1 MSQRL
6 TPRKQ
11 PRQKRSQE
19 TCAVILEAAARILES
34 EGLGGLTTNRV
45 AKRAGVSVGSLYQYF
60 PSKEAI
66 LAEMIRG
73 LRRSLLSDCEAAAE
87 TVRGR
92 PLPEAVDA
100 LVRASLRHHLVR
112 PALARVLERAEE
124 ELPLEKDLKAIKGEL
139 MTLVKGV
146 LEERDVAN
154 AGQVAFDLIALS
166 HGLASA
172 AIASGETD
180 LENLFQRLRRAA
192 MGYLGLQ
199 SDRAGPAAGG
209 STAV

>member
-1 MSQRL
+1 MNQRL

-19 TCAVILEAAARILES
+19 TCAIILEAAARILES
-34 EGLGGLTTNRV
+34 DGLGGLTTNRV
-45 AKRAGVSVGSLYQYF
+45 AEIAGVSVGSLYQYF

-73 LRRSLLSDCEAAAE
+73 LRRSLLLDCEAAVE

-92 PLPEAVDA
+92 PLSDAVDVM
-100 LVRASLRHHLVR
+100 VRASLRHHLVR
-112 PALARVLERAEE
+112 PGLARVLERAEE
-124 ELPLEKDLKAIKGEL
+124 ELPLEEDLKAIKGEL
-139 MTLVKGV
+139 MTLVTGV

-154 AGQVAFDLIALS
+154 AGQAAFDLIALS

-172 AIASGETD
+172 AIAGGETD

-192 MGYLGLQ
+192 LGYLGLQ
-199 SDRAGPAAGG
+199 SDRTGSDAGG
-209 STAV
+209 VSAA

>member
-1 MSQRL
+1 MNQRL

-19 TCAVILEAAARILES
+19 TCTVILEAAARILETD
-34 EGLGGLTTNRV
+34 GLGGLTTNRV
-45 AKRAGVSVGSLYQYF
+45 AETAGVSVGSLYQYF

-66 LAEMIRG
+66 LAEMIRD
-73 LRRSLLSDCEAAAE
+73 LRRSLLSDCEAAVD

-92 PLPEAVDA
+92 PLPDAVDA

-112 PALARVLERAEE
+112 PGLARVLERAEE
-124 ELPLEKDLKAIKGEL
+124 ELPLEEDLKVIKGEL
-139 MTLVKGV
+139 MTLVTGV
-146 LEERDVAN
+146 LKERGVAN

-172 AIASGETD
+172 AIAGGETD

-192 MGYLGLQ
+192 MGYLGLHPD
-199 SDRAGPAAGG
+199 SASPDTGG
-209 STAV
+209 ISAV